1 MKKLIW
7 VLLAFFA
14 LSGMAMAAVNLNT
27 ATKEELQSVK
37 GIGPKKADA
46 IIEYRKKN
54 GLFKTVDDLKY
65 VAGFGSKSV
74 AKVRLLLIV
83 KGGTPAKVV
92 SKPVKVEGKQP
103 VPVKVEKK

>member
-14 LSGMAMAAVNLNT
+14 LSGAAMAAVNLNT
-27 ATKEELQSVK
+27 ATKDELQSVK
-37 GIGPKKADA
+37 GIGPKKAEA

-92 SKPVKVEGKQP
+92 GKPVKVESKPP
-103 VPVKVEKK
+103 VPAKVEKK